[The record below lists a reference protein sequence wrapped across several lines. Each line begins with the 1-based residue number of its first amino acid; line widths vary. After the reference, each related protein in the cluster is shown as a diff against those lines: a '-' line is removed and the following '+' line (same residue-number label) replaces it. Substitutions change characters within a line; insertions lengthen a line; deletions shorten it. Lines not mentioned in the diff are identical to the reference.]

1 MNNIHKILILFKK
14 WILIILFL
22 LGKFTLTDCS
32 YFSEK
37 FLSSVNPEQL
47 YKIIK
52 TMNERNLR
60 FLWTDRDE
68 NIFLGFSKEVTL
80 SDIIGKDS
88 NILAL
93 KDVKMI
99 WF

>member
-1 MNNIHKILILFKK
+1 MNSDYFV
-14 WILIILFL
+14 L
-22 LGKFTLTDCS
+22 LGKFTLTDCN
-32 YFSEK
+32 YFFET
-37 FLSSVNPEQL
+37 FFSSVNPEQL
-47 YKIIK
+47 YRIIK
-52 TMNERNLR
+52 TMNERNLK

-68 NIFLGFSKEVTL
+68 NIFPGFSKVVIL